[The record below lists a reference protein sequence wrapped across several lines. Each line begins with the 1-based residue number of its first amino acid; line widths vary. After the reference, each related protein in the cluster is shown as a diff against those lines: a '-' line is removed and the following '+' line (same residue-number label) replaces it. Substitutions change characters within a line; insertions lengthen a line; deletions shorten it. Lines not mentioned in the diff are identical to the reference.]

1 MERPERLPLDY
12 RIEHN
17 KRIEAERKAW
27 HRRKREESDE
37 YREAYEFMELQ
48 QKRIGDQMAK
58 VFQSMNTVTNQ
69 MVQGT
74 GPQPLKQ
81 EPEPALPQPLQ
92 QEPDIFGTITSPLS
106 LAVCI
111 TLFMSF
117 VSPEVIQK
125 ALRRMALCKEISD
138 ADQEFTRRMYP
149 ISGWEI

>member
-1 MERPERLPLDY
+1 MERPDKLPVDY
-12 RIEHN
+12 RLEHN
-17 KRIEAERKAW
+17 RKIEAERKAW

-58 VFQSMNTVTNQ
+58 VFQSMNTATNQ

-81 EPEPALPQPLQ
+81 EPEPELPQPLQ

-106 LAVCI
+106 LGVI
-111 TLFMSF
+111 SMMF
-117 VSPEVIQK
+117 VSPEEMQK
-125 ALRRMALCKEISD
+125 ALRRMALCKEIFD
-138 ADQEFTRRMYP
+138 ADQEFMNRMYP
-149 ISGWEI
+149 ISGWEV